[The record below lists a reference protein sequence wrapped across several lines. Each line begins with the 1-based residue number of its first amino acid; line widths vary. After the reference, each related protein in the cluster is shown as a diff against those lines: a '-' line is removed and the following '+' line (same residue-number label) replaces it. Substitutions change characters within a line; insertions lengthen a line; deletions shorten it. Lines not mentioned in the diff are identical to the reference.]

1 MIYCLYFIVLFMNFI
16 CIWTRKESKV
26 ITGITLATIWFIW
39 CGNSNGPDMINYLY
53 RYKTILNQSFEIEN
67 IAQSLF
73 FVSMWIGKKCSLTF
87 YEYREIMTAVLLLV
101 EIAAIRRLTNKVNV
115 VLFLYLT
122 AEFFVEGV
130 QLRNF
135 FALPFLMW
143 GTVFIVEKK
152 PHWRP
157 KFAVAIMGAFLF
169 HVSFLIY
176 FVYLLIPEN
185 LHDMRKLK
193 RWLLYAVGAFAF
205 FFVAKSNLAFIL
217 NILQQ
222 IDKTRA
228 VGFSQSQT
236 RLGPLVPFVLQFYAV
251 AFLYYITVEISK
263 IKKVVGQNEL
273 IQNDEKKIRTFLWI
287 SAVTCF
293 LLPFSLLNLTYYRLI
308 RNTLLIVFCGIAI
321 GSRYLNRRA
330 AFHAWVAVYIAM
342 WVWAEFEIFSGY
354 ENIVTPLFEY
364 RMF

>member
-1 MIYCLYFIVLFMNFI
+1 MIYYLYFIVLFMNFI

-39 CGNSNGPDMINYLY
+39 CGNSNGPDMVNYLY
-53 RYKTILNQSFEIEN
+53 RYKTISGPFEIEN

-73 FVSMWIGKKCSLTF
+73 FASMWIGKKCSLTF

-101 EIAAIRRLTNKVNV
+101 EIIAIRRLTNKVNV

-157 KFAVAIMGAFLF
+157 KFAIAIMVAFLF

-185 LHDMRKLK
+185 LYDMRKLK

-228 VGFSQSQT
+228 VGFSQGQT
-236 RLGPLVPFVLQFYAV
+236 RLGPLVPFVLQLYAV
-251 AFLYYITVEISK
+251 AFLNYITVEISK
-263 IKKVVGQNEL
+263 IKKMWGKMNSSKMMKRKYEL
-273 IQNDEKKIRTFLWI
+273 F
-287 SAVTCF
+287 F
-293 LLPFSLLNLTYYRLI
+293 GYPRLH
-308 RNTLLIVFCGIAI
+308 
-321 GSRYLNRRA
+321 
-330 AFHAWVAVYIAM
+330 AFFFRSHC
-342 WVWAEFEIFSGY
+342 S
-354 ENIVTPLFEY
+354 T
-364 RMF
+364 